1 MAASEVEV
9 GAVEAMEN
17 PQEPIPE
24 PASLG
29 CLERLGYPGGPVEQ
43 RLMAD
48 VSSPPLQQA
57 LDKVFL
63 HSLGLKSF
71 LKQYQLR
78 HT

>member
-1 MAASEVEV
+1 
-9 GAVEAMEN
+9 
-17 PQEPIPE
+17 
-24 PASLG
+24 L
-29 CLERLGYPGGPVEQ
+29 L
-43 RLMAD
+43 AD
-48 VSSPPLQQA
+48 VSFPSPPLQQE